1 MLNKESINNYI
12 KGDAKVRNKMERA
25 TFDDDFESEALDG
38 WALEGADL
46 KSIESIKKKLYP
58 KKLGAIT
65 FSLVFIAFVI
75 SLLFVFSRNQQNAK
89 SNLHA
94 INNKDQIQSQ
104 NNLNENQV
112 KINQTTQ
119 LTEPKQIKKDFRA
132 QRKINLSISSASEIP
147 ISQEKPIEKLPIKEI
162 EPIKTTFQPS
172 NKAKETYL
180 LDFKVLDYR
189 YYRSKP
195 LEKKIDILNGTP
207 ADQESNTTREVEQK
221 YAVEVSYF
229 NFLEKSLRYFEKK
242 KYSEAASRF
251 KEILQTYP
259 DDVNALFYGALCNY
273 NSGEFLE
280 AEKLLLRLEI
290 NKYTNFKEESQWYL
304 CLTYKSLERKSL
316 FNKLKEQII
325 LENGFYSKKAR
336 DLKN

>member
-104 NNLNENQV
+104 NNLNENRV
-112 KINQTTQ
+112 KVNQTKQ

-132 QRKINLSISSASEIP
+132 QRKINHMVSIDNNLQKLEETS
-147 ISQEKPIEKLPIKEI
+147 IEKLPLKEI
-162 EPIKTTFQPS
+162 EPIKTGLKPT

-195 LEKKIDILNGTP
+195 LDKKIDVLNGTP
-207 ADQESNTTREVEQK
+207 ADQESKNNMEIEPK

-229 NFLEKSLRYFEKK
+229 NFLEKSLHYFEKK

-259 DDVNALFYGALCNY
+259 DDVNALFYGALCYY
-273 NSGEFLE
+273 NSGEFFE
-280 AEKLLLRLEI
+280 SEKLLLRLEV
-290 NKYTNFKEESQWYL
+290 NKYSNFEEESQWYL
-304 CLTYKSLERKSL
+304 CLTYKSLEKKSQYT
-316 FNKLKEQII
+316 KLKEQII
-325 LENGFYSKKAR
+325 LKNGFYSKKAR
-336 DLKN
+336 DLKD